1 MVRTLL
7 SIAPMEVLC
16 GTIVRDGDEVLV
28 AVPENRTVDFY
39 NYLRS
44 FGYCF
49 TVHCRGFCEDNVFS
63 FSNSENVEKL
73 VAIVGG
79 FALR

>member
-1 MVRTLL
+1 
-7 SIAPMEVLC
+7 MEALC
-16 GTIVRDGDEVLV
+16 GAIVRDGDEVLV

-39 NYLRS
+39 KYLRS

-63 FSNSENVEKL
+63 FSENEDNEKFR
-73 VAIVGG
+73 AIVAAFG
-79 FALR
+79 LR

>member
-1 MVRTLL
+1 ML
-7 SIAPMEVLC
+7 STTRMEALC
-16 GTIVRDGDEVLV
+16 GAIVRDGDEVLV

-63 FSNSENVEKL
+63 FSESENIEKL
-73 VAIVGG
+73 RVIVGAFG
-79 FALR
+79 LR

>member
-1 MVRTLL
+1 M
-7 SIAPMEVLC
+7 PMEVLGC
-16 GTIVRDGDEVLV
+16 AIVRDGDEILI

-49 TVHCRGFCEDNVFS
+49 TVHCRGFCENNVFS
-63 FSNSENVEKL
+63 FPDSEDTDKFR
-73 VAIVGG
+73 AIVAAFG
-79 FALR
+79 FSSRA

>member
-1 MVRTLL
+1 M
-7 SIAPMEVLC
+7 PMEVL
-16 GTIVRDGDEVLV
+16 GSAIVRDGDEILI

-63 FSNSENVEKL
+63 FSENEDNEKL
-73 VAIVGG
+73 RAIVAAFG
-79 FALR
+79 LR